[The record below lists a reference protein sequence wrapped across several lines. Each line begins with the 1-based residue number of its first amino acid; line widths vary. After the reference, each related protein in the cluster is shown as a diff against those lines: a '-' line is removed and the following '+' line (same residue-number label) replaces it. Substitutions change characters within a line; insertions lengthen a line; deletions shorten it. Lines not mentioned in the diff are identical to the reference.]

1 LTAQFVHERLRD
13 AILRGDLRPNMRLVE
28 EELAASLQVSRTPV
42 REALLALA
50 QEGLVVRARGW
61 SVRDHGPEEILRIL
75 EARAAVE
82 GAAAGLA
89 AQRIDDAGL
98 TRLKELATQ
107 MERAD
112 QSRQV
117 LNQLNREFH
126 AVITEAAGNAL
137 LTQFSQRT
145 HISHWTF
152 SIPMMAPPG
161 DDDVVNA
168 EHRAIIESLE
178 SRAAG
183 RAEQTVRSHIERS
196 RALVAAALEISAPPQ

>member
-1 LTAQFVHERLRD
+1 LE
-13 AILRGDLRPNMRLVE
+13 
-28 EELAASLQVSRTPV
+28 VSRTPV

-50 QEGLVVRARGW
+50 QDGLVVRARGW

-98 TRLKELATQ
+98 ARLKGLATE

-112 QSRQV
+112 QSRQI

-137 LTQFSQRT
+137 LVQFSKRT
-145 HISHWTF
+145 HISHWNF
-152 SIPMMAPPG
+152 SIPMISPISPPG
-161 DDDVVNA
+161 DDEVVNA
-168 EHRAIIESLE
+168 EHRAIIEHLE
-178 SRAAG
+178 AREADRAA
-183 RAEQTVRSHIERS
+183 QTVRTHIERS
-196 RALVAAALEISAPPQ
+196 RAIVAASLEITEPPH